1 MSLDIE
7 LRVDG
12 QVYVGWT
19 SASISLGIEQMAGAF
34 GLELTR
40 RWPGVAAVR
49 PVRPGALCEV
59 FIGQKKVI
67 TGYVDEDRA
76 RLDATSSGFSVAGR
90 SRTAD
95 LIDCAAIHAS
105 GQWSGRTLTQIAS
118 DLARPFGI
126 SVRAETNVGAPFPTF
141 SLQEGETVFDALDR
155 AARLRGVLLS
165 SDAEGNLVIL
175 RARTVRSPGELVEGR
190 NLLSVNVSR
199 SMRDRFSRYLVK
211 GQARGDDQDFGQ
223 SVAGPSALVSDA
235 AVPRYRPTILLAEEQ
250 GAALARRAE
259 WEKTIR
265 TGRALSVEVEVAGFE
280 AAPGYLW
287 QPNTRVRCEA
297 PGVGVSSEL
306 LIAAATY
313 RMDGSGRRTS
323 MTLYP
328 PEAYA
333 PEVPPPQS
341 RLARHFGRP
350 PAATPDA
357 LGELV

>member
-1 MSLDIE
+1 MSLDIQ

-12 QVYVGWT
+12 RVYGGWT

-34 GLELTR
+34 DLELTR
-40 RWPGVAAVR
+40 RWPGATAVR

-59 FIGQKKVI
+59 LIGSTEVI

-105 GQWSGRTLTQIAS
+105 GQWSGRLLTQIAA

-126 SVRAETNVGAPFPTF
+126 AVRAETDVGAVFPSF

-155 AARLRGVLLS
+155 AARQRGVLLS
-165 SDAEGNLVIL
+165 SDAQGNLVIL
-175 RARTVRSPGELVEGR
+175 RAGTVRSPGELVEGR
-190 NLLSVNVSR
+190 NLLTVNVAR
-199 SMRDRFSRYLVK
+199 SMRDRFSRYIVK

-223 SVAGPSALVSDA
+223 SVSGPSAVVADA

-280 AAPGYLW
+280 AVPGQLW
-287 QPNTRVRCEA
+287 QPNTRVPCEA
-297 PGVGVSSEL
+297 PGVGVRSDL
-306 LIAAATY
+306 LIAGLTF
-313 RMDGSGRRTS
+313 RMDSSGRRTT
-323 MTLYP
+323 MMLYP
-328 PEAYA
+328 PEVYA

-341 RLARHFGRP
+341 RLSRRFNRP
-350 PAATPDA
+350 ATAAPDS